1 MPNWSGPARTGVGVE
16 VGSSVGVGVGVRV
29 GEVVGVGVAVAVG
42 VGVTVAVGVGMAEGR
57 GVADAE
63 GDGMDVGGAI
73 DTCGAA
79 HDASRKATR
88 NSRTIRIVTQ
98 RH

>member
-1 MPNWSGPARTGVGVE
+1 ME
-16 VGSSVGVGVGVRV
+16 VGEGVR
-29 GEVVGVGVAVAVG
+29 VGVGVAVAVG
-42 VGVTVAVGVGMAEGR
+42 VGVAVAVGAGVTVAVGVGVAEGR

-63 GDGMDVGGAI
+63 GDGMGVGGAI

>member
-1 MPNWSGPARTGVGVE
+1 MGVGD
-16 VGSSVGVGVGVRV
+16 GVM
-29 GEVVGVGVAVAVG
+29 VGVGVAVAVG
-42 VGVTVAVGVGMAEGR
+42 VGVAVAVGVDVTDGR

-63 GDGMDVGGAI
+63 GDGMGVVGAS

-79 HDASRKATR
+79 HDASRKATS
-88 NSRTIRIVTQ
+88 NSRTIRIATQ

>member
-1 MPNWSGPARTGVGVE
+1 M
-16 VGSSVGVGVGVRV
+16 GSSVGIRVGVGA
-29 GEVVGVGVAVAVG
+29 GEDVSVGVAVAVG
-42 VGVTVAVGVGMAEGR
+42 TGVTVAVGVGVADGR

-63 GDGMDVGGAI
+63 GDGMGVGGAI

-88 NSRTIRIVTQ
+88 NSRTIRIATQ